1 MEQVH
6 PHARAAALASEAAAA
21 QGRFWELADRM
32 FAHSDALEPDDLR
45 EYATDIGLDLE
56 RFDEDLRTR
65 RYEKRVD
72 DDAIDAETSEVH
84 GTPTFYVN
92 GRRHLGPYDAQTLAM
107 ALVDSAP
114 EADPDPD
121 ASAAND

>member
-1 MEQVH
+1 M
-6 PHARAAALASEAAAA
+6 
-21 QGRFWELADRM
+21 ELAD
-32 FAHSDALEPDDLR
+32 LR
-45 EYATDIGLDLE
+45 GYAETVGLDLG

-92 GRRHLGPYDAQTLAM
+92 GRRHFGPYDAATLAT
-107 ALVDSAP
+107 ALQ
-114 EADPDPD
+114 E
-121 ASAAND
+121 SAAASRASE

>member
-1 MEQVH
+1 M
-6 PHARAAALASEAAAA
+6 AASEAAAA
-21 QGRFWELADRM
+21 QGRFWELADQM
-32 FAHSDALEPDDLR
+32 FAHSDALESDDLR
-45 EYATDIGLDLE
+45 AYAAATGLDLE

-65 RYEKRVD
+65 RYEKRVA

-92 GRRHLGPYDAQTLAM
+92 GYRHLGPYDAQTLAI

-114 EADPDPD
+114 ELDRDR
-121 ASAAND
+121 